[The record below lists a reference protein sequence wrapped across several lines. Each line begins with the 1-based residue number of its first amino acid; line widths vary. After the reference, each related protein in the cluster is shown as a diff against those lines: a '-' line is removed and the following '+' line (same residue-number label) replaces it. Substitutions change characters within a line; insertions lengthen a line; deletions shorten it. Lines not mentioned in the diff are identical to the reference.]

1 MGELF
6 HYPRIGSI
14 EMSRVDIDTTNQDRY
29 LLRQG
34 DLLFARRSLKVEG
47 AGQCSILWEI
57 KEPTTWE
64 SSIIRAR
71 LNPSLADPRFYF
83 YFFRS
88 PTGRAAVEAI
98 TEQVAAA
105 GIRSS
110 DLANL
115 CVPSPPLQYQAVV
128 ADLLRALD
136 DRIEIN
142 AQIVGTILDLADS
155 ALHDLKAT
163 NDHWYRTRFGEVAD
177 VFGGGTPST
186 SEPAFWSGDIA
197 WATPTDVSRLPA
209 PYLFD
214 TARHITRLGLANT
227 SSQLYSP
234 GSIFMT
240 SRATIGAFAIAQRP
254 TAVNQGFIVVV
265 PRHDVERW
273 WLFHEMR
280 SRVDEMIGLAN
291 GSTFLEISR
300 KNFMNMEIQMP
311 PPSLLDRFHTLAGP
325 LHQRARVAA
334 QESRVL
340 ALLRDALLP
349 KLISGELRI
358 REAERVVEEAV

>member
-1 MGELF
+1 M
-6 HYPRIGSI
+6 
-14 EMSRVDIDTTNQDRY
+14 
-29 LLRQG
+29 
-34 DLLFARRSLKVEG
+34 
-47 AGQCSILWEI
+47 
-57 KEPTTWE
+57 
-64 SSIIRAR
+64 
-71 LNPSLADPRFYF
+71 
-83 YFFRS
+83 
-88 PTGRAAVEAI
+88 
-98 TEQVAAA
+98 
-105 GIRSS
+105 
-110 DLANL
+110 
-115 CVPSPPLQYQAVV
+115 V